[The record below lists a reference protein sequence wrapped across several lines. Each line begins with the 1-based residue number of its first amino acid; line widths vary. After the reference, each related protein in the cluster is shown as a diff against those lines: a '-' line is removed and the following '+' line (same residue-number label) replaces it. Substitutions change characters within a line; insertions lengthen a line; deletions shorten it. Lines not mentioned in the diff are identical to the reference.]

1 MNNLITFLCL
11 LPLFLSA
18 QETRTEAL
26 TFDQPGSGEI
36 VLDLKFAGNIVVKA
50 SPSNKVV
57 LNKLITSRDQDEDV
71 LVEDIS
77 EGSTLR
83 YAMTYKEQ
91 RMRDQDYQCW
101 SCDRPGCYCYRID
114 YEVLLPKGTNLNL
127 ETISG
132 DIEIKQVDGP
142 VRAKTIS
149 GFVDISMPA
158 RISANVRAKTIT
170 GEMYTDFEQ
179 LALTNNSTAFNKKMN
194 SNIGSG
200 STTVELESVSGDIFI
215 RKQ

>member
-1 MNNLITFLCL
+1 MKYIITLLCL

-18 QETRTEAL
+18 QETRTETL
-26 TFDQPGSGEI
+26 TFDKPGSGEV

-57 LNKLITSRDQDEDV
+57 LNKIITSRNQDDDV

-91 RMRDQDYQCW
+91 SMRNKDYNCW
-101 SCDRPGCYCYRID
+101 SCDQPGCYCFRIN

-132 DIEIKQVDGP
+132 DIEIEQIDGP

-158 RISANVRAKTIT
+158 RISANVRAKTVT

-179 LALTNNSTAFNKKMN
+179 LSLTENSNAFNKKMN
-194 SNIGSG
+194 STIGSG
-200 STTVELESVSGDIFI
+200 STKVELESVSGDIFI
-215 RKQ
+215 RKM

>member
-1 MNNLITFLCL
+1 MKYIITFLCL

-18 QETRTEAL
+18 QETRTETL
-26 TFDQPGSGEI
+26 TFDKPRSGKV

-57 LNKLITSRDQDEDV
+57 LNKIITSRNQEENV
-71 LVEDIS
+71 LAEDIS

-91 RMRDQDYQCW
+91 STRDKDYQCW
-101 SCDRPGCYCYRID
+101 SCDRPGCYCFKIN

-132 DIEIKQVDGP
+132 DIEIEQVDGP
-142 VRAKTIS
+142 VHAKTIS
-149 GFVDISMPA
+149 GFVDISLPA
-158 RISANVRAKTIT
+158 RISANVRAKTVT

-179 LALTNNSTAFNKKMN
+179 LTLTDNSTAFNKKMD
-194 SNIGSG
+194 STIGSG
-200 STTVELESVSGDIFI
+200 STKVELESVSGDIFI